1 MTRTKT
7 PPAKP
12 AAPAAAPVGQP
23 GQVDPPART
32 RLQIDVTPDVLELLE
47 VVSGVT
53 GQPKTGLI
61 LEALMLALPGF
72 VGVRNLLSWLV
83 GRFKP
88 SRPGNLGH
96 NDLTV

>member
-7 PPAKP
+7 PSAKP

-72 VGVRNLLSWLV
+72 VQRAESLV
-83 GRFKP
+83 LAGGKIQTLKTRKP
-88 SRPGNLGH
+88 RA
-96 NDLTV
+96 